1 MAVSRPRCSK
11 CGGALV
17 PDGLTNRLNAEL
29 LAMRPA
35 KDLFH
40 LWTSRGLPDGT
51 IHSAGV
57 SLLTTLGQTL
67 GYESYCEMP
76 APRQGRYAHVG
87 DDVRSDSAWFDRG
100 TGRAVL
106 LAEFERYTGIVDEGC
121 LLAKV
126 RNLLLA
132 HHRWGEAPD
141 CVVLAYWTKSLRDL
155 PNHDVLAHTYRH
167 GFHTRAM
174 EPVDGTSSGALLVYQ
189 FILKETDSGWWRLD
203 SVKERGFR

>member
-1 MAVSRPRCSK
+1 MVANLPKFSR
-11 CGGALV
+11 CGGDSVA
-17 PDGLTNRLNAEL
+17 DELTNLLSAEL
-29 LAMRPA
+29 LAMRSA
-35 KDLFH
+35 KDLFP

-51 IHSAGV
+51 VHSAGV
-57 SLLTTLGQTL
+57 SLLTALGQTL

-76 APRQGRYAHVG
+76 APRQGRYGHVG

-106 LAEFERYTGIVDEGC
+106 LAEFERYTGIADEVD

-132 HHRWGEAPD
+132 HHRWGETPG

-155 PNHDVLAHTYRH
+155 PDHDALAHDYRR
-167 GFHTRAM
+167 GFQTSAM
-174 EPVDGTSSGALLVYQ
+174 EPVEGASSGALLVYQ
-189 FILKETDSGWWRLD
+189 FILRETDSGYWRLD
-203 SVKERGFR
+203 SVKKRGIR

>member
-1 MAVSRPRCSK
+1 MAASLPKFSK
-11 CGGALV
+11 CGGGSVA
-17 PDGLTNRLNAEL
+17 DGLTKRLNTEL
-29 LAMRPA
+29 LAMRSA
-35 KDLFH
+35 KDLFP

-100 TGRAVL
+100 TGHAVL
-106 LAEFERYTGIVDEGC
+106 LAEFERYTGIVDEGG

-132 HHRWGEAPD
+132 HHRWCQAIE

-155 PNHDVLAHTYRH
+155 PDHGALAHDYRR
-167 GFHTRAM
+167 GFQTRAM
-174 EPVDGTSSGALLVYQ
+174 EPVDGATSGALLVYQ
-189 FILKETDSGWWRLD
+189 FILKETDSGYWRLD
-203 SVKERGFR
+203 SIKERGIR

>member
-1 MAVSRPRCSK
+1 
-11 CGGALV
+11 
-17 PDGLTNRLNAEL
+17 
-29 LAMRPA
+29 MRPA
-35 KDLFH
+35 KDLFP

-106 LAEFERYTGIVDEGC
+106 LAEFERYTGIVDEGG

-132 HHRWGEAPD
+132 HHRWGEAPE

-155 PNHDVLAHTYRH
+155 PDHDALANAYRR

-174 EPVDGTSSGALLVYQ
+174 EPVDGTSNGALSVYQ